1 MAQCCD
7 SLRCDSVCQ
16 ALTSYWPRGSADW
29 LLVSHWLPPVA
40 GLLTRLL
47 WGGKGGGSL
56 TEANTT
62 LRFTLLYCICAAPCC
77 TAVYCTMLYCIVLHC
92 SALHCTALHC
102 IVLCSSALHCVVHL
116 NTALYCAAL
125 YCAPLH
131 CTVLCCTLLCT
142 STLHCAVLHS
152 AALHCVVQVEMSLFQ
167 HW

>member
-47 WGGKGGGSL
+47 WGGRG
-56 TEANTT
+56 EAAL
-62 LRFTLLYCICAAPCC
+62 LRQTQHCALLYCTALHLCC
-77 TAVYCTMLYCIVLHC
+77 TVLHC
-92 SALHCTALHC
+92 SVLHYAVLHCAALFCTSLHCTALHC
-102 IVLCSSALHCVVHL
+102 VVLLC
-116 NTALYCAAL
+116 TALCR
-125 YCAPLH
+125 APEH